1 MKKRIVCLMATCLL
15 GVSLL
20 AGCGSSSDTTGTDTS
35 AQDQTSEDSGNKTIE
50 KLNVAFVPSKDPDE
64 IITATEPLKD
74 MLKTELG
81 KEGYDVGEV
90 DITVGTSYEAVGEA
104 LSAGTADA
112 EGNITKTLLFQIDGS
127 ITGSANIR
135 IKCGSDNVF
144 TEAITIA
151 E

>member
-1 MKKRIVCLMATCLL
+1 MA
-15 GVSLL
+15 
-20 AGCGSSSDTTGTDTS
+20 GSNWTG
-35 AQDQTSEDSGNKTIE
+35 
-50 KLNVAFVPSKDPDE
+50 
-64 IITATEPLKD
+64 
-74 MLKTELG
+74 
-81 KEGYDVGEV
+81 
-90 DITVGTSYEAVGEA
+90 ITVSDYYS
-104 LSAGTADA
+104 LTADA